1 MHESAVILLS
11 DHFDRQWFRFTF
23 LTSTILGLC
32 WCLLTPPFQVA
43 DENFHFFRAYQIS
56 QGDFIS
62 QQVRLDTV
70 LSANLTAYLPDE
82 TFVYRLNKTSQPAT
96 PPNPS
101 ILLHGGKLPSEIPE
115 LSNYLIERIPHDPD
129 AKLSLAKLRGVFRDR
144 VSAGDPQAFV
154 SFPNSAAYS
163 PVAYLPQAT
172 GILFSRA
179 LHLGVIFDF
188 YFARVF
194 SVVIGALVVAAAVA
208 IIPWGKACLSFFAL
222 IPMYIFQLA
231 SCSADAMVLSLSVLL
246 VAICFRLSAK
256 IEFDSRLVFLAGI
269 VWGLLFLSKT
279 VYAGLLLLLLP
290 SLWTHRR
297 RLCRFPEIL
306 AFPCLAICAIPGLL
320 WAQEAVNMFIP
331 PTGYIQANPKAQ
343 ILFIKGNIFNF
354 LKAAFLGL
362 KHFFPILYREGIG
375 VLGWLDTHLHASV
388 YWICSGSFWGLVLA
402 EHQENRQGL
411 FSFTALITA
420 IATYLLVVISIFS
433 VWNPVGVFMLNGLQG
448 RYLLPLVPCIAI
460 SLRYAIPWG
469 GRVSPN
475 VLRKM
480 VLLLMLITQSL
491 TIHTVIKRYWIW

>member
-1 MHESAVILLS
+1 
-11 DHFDRQWFRFTF
+11 
-23 LTSTILGLC
+23 
-32 WCLLTPPFQVA
+32 
-43 DENFHFFRAYQIS
+43 
-56 QGDFIS
+56 
-62 QQVRLDTV
+62 
-70 LSANLTAYLPDE
+70 
-82 TFVYRLNKTSQPAT
+82 
-96 PPNPS
+96 
-101 ILLHGGKLPSEIPE
+101 
-115 LSNYLIERIPHDPD
+115 
-129 AKLSLAKLRGVFRDR
+129 
-144 VSAGDPQAFV
+144 
-154 SFPNSAAYS
+154 
-163 PVAYLPQAT
+163 
-172 GILFSRA
+172 
-179 LHLGVIFDF
+179 
-188 YFARVF
+188 
-194 SVVIGALVVAAAVA
+194 
-208 IIPWGKACLSFFAL
+208 
-222 IPMYIFQLA
+222 
-231 SCSADAMVLSLSVLL
+231 LSVLL

-306 AFPCLAICAIPGLL
+306 TFPYLAICAIPGLL